1 MFGCDPC
8 NRDSGDGRACL
19 QCNAIFERQI
29 TLDEHILRTHPN
41 SIASVTSKI
50 HQCTRCAFKTTVSG
64 CFKEHL
70 SKHPET
76 SSNKFS
82 TCTHCD
88 ATFKRKSS
96 LDNHLIKQ
104 HPNFISSV
112 TNKIHKCTKCSYET
126 TISSHLKSHLSK
138 HSETPAICTFSKCLH
153 CKASFRKKI
162 SLDDHILKNHPNF
175 VSSVTSKVHKCTKC
189 NFETTMCTHLK
200 RHLMTHAETPDK
212 HLLSTCA
219 FCHAP
224 FKSRTSLDDHILKKH
239 PTFIASVT
247 SKIHECGKCTFK
259 TAFKNDLNRHS
270 LKHLDVAPIY
280 RFKTCIHC
288 NVIFKRQ
295 ITLDEHILRRH
306 PNYISCVTSKIHE
319 CTLCAFKTTISG
331 RFKKH
336 LLLEHSETRSKYK
349 LSTCTHCKLTFKRK
363 HWLDNHVI
371 RKHPNFIDSVTSK
384 VHECTLCGFKTT
396 ISAYFKRHMLKHP
409 ETISYYNFSTCT
421 HCDRSFRSKSLLDN
435 HLIKKHP
442 KFISS
447 VTNKIH
453 KCTVCSYETTISTN
467 LRNHLLIH
475 TKTSAICRPIT
486 CTHCKAS
493 FNKKISLDDHI
504 IKYHPNFASSV
515 TSKIHKCTKCNFE
528 TTMCTDLKRHS
539 MKHAET
545 PDKHML
551 STCRFCQAMFKSKTS
566 VDDHIL
572 RKHPTFIASVTSKIH
587 ECAKCTFKTVYTNNL
602 KIHSLL
608 KHSEPSSDYNFSTC
622 MYCDLTFGN
631 KSSLGNHLI
640 KDHPNFIAS
649 ITNEIHEFA
658 ERPLETT
665 MNCYFKEHLFEQSET
680 RSKYKLS
687 TCTHCNLT
695 FKRKHWLDNHVIRK
709 HPNFIDSVTSK
720 VHECILCG
728 FKTTISAYFKRHM
741 LKHPETSS
749 NYRFSTCTHCDRTFK
764 TKSLLDNHLIK
775 KHPNFVS
782 SVTNKIHKCTMCSY
796 ETTISTNLRSHLL
809 IHAKTPAI
817 CRPITCPHCKASFN
831 KKISL
836 DDHII
841 KYHPSFASSVT
852 SKVHKC
858 TKCNF
863 ETTMCTDLK
872 RHSMKHAE
880 TPDKHML
887 STCRFCQATFKS
899 KTSVDDHILR
909 KHPNFIASKS
919 RDGRA
924 CLQCNAIFKRQ
935 TTLDEHI
942 LRTHPNSISSV
953 TSKLHECTQCAFKT
967 TRHSLKHTETR
978 PNHRPNTCA
987 LCHASFKTKRTLDN
1001 HTLQKHPKFIDS
1013 VTSKIHECTLCTF
1026 KTTMNAGF
1034 KEHLLK
1040 HPETISSYK
1049 FSACT
1054 HCDQT
1059 FKRKYLLDNHVLKKH
1074 PNVISSAINKIY
1086 KCTECNYET
1095 TISASLRRHMKV
1107 HSKTLPNLTCV
1118 QCNTTFKRKIFLDD
1132 HIVKKHPDFMESVTS
1147 RIHECR
1153 KCTFKTAFRN
1163 DLNRHSLN
1171 HLETAPSL

>member
-200 RHLMTHAETPDK
+200 RHLMTHAETP
-212 HLLSTCA
+212 
-219 FCHAP
+219 
-224 FKSRTSLDDHILKKH
+224 
-239 PTFIASVT
+239 
-247 SKIHECGKCTFK
+247 G
-259 TAFKNDLNRHS
+259 
-270 LKHLDVAPIY
+270 
-280 RFKTCIHC
+280 
-288 NVIFKRQ
+288 
-295 ITLDEHILRRH
+295 
-306 PNYISCVTSKIHE
+306 
-319 CTLCAFKTTISG
+319 
-331 RFKKH
+331 
-336 LLLEHSETRSKYK
+336 
-349 LSTCTHCKLTFKRK
+349 
-363 HWLDNHVI
+363 
-371 RKHPNFIDSVTSK
+371 
-384 VHECTLCGFKTT
+384 
-396 ISAYFKRHMLKHP
+396 
-409 ETISYYNFSTCT
+409 TCT

-475 TKTSAICRPIT
+475 TKTSAICR
-486 CTHCKAS
+486 
-493 FNKKISLDDHI
+493 
-504 IKYHPNFASSV
+504 
-515 TSKIHKCTKCNFE
+515 
-528 TTMCTDLKRHS
+528 
-539 MKHAET
+539 
-545 PDKHML
+545 
-551 STCRFCQAMFKSKTS
+551 FCQAMFKSKTS

-602 KIHSLL
+602 KIHSLR
-608 KHSEPSSDYNFSTC
+608 
-622 MYCDLTFGN
+622 
-631 KSSLGNHLI
+631 HLQ
-640 KDHPNFIAS
+640 A
-649 ITNEIHEFA
+649 
-658 ERPLETT
+658 
-665 MNCYFKEHLFEQSET
+665 
-680 RSKYKLS
+680 LS

-741 LKHPETSS
+741 LKHPETS
-749 NYRFSTCTHCDRTFK
+749 
-764 TKSLLDNHLIK
+764 
-775 KHPNFVS
+775 
-782 SVTNKIHKCTMCSY
+782 
-796 ETTISTNLRSHLL
+796 
-809 IHAKTPAI
+809 
-817 CRPITCPHCKASFN
+817 ITCPHCKASFN

-880 TPDKHML
+880 T
-887 STCRFCQATFKS
+887 
-899 KTSVDDHILR
+899 
-909 KHPNFIASKS
+909 
-919 RDGRA
+919 
-924 CLQCNAIFKRQ
+924 
-935 TTLDEHI
+935 
-942 LRTHPNSISSV
+942 
-953 TSKLHECTQCAFKT
+953 
-967 TRHSLKHTETR
+967 
-978 PNHRPNTCA
+978 PNTCA

-1040 HPETISSYK
+1040 HPETISS
-1049 FSACT
+1049 
-1054 HCDQT
+1054 
-1059 FKRKYLLDNHVLKKH
+1059 
-1074 PNVISSAINKIY
+1074 
-1086 KCTECNYET
+1086 
-1095 TISASLRRHMKV
+1095 
-1107 HSKTLPNLTCV
+1107 CV

>member
-138 HSETPAICTFSKCLH
+138 HSETPAICTF
-153 CKASFRKKI
+153 
-162 SLDDHILKNHPNF
+162 
-175 VSSVTSKVHKCTKC
+175 T
-189 NFETTMCTHLK
+189 
-200 RHLMTHAETPDK
+200 ETPDK

-288 NVIFKRQ
+288 NVSFERKRG
-295 ITLDEHILRRH
+295 LDDHILKMH
-306 PNYISCVTSKIHE
+306 SSSIASITNEMHE
-319 CTLCAFKTTISG
+319 FTERPFETTING
-331 RFKKH
+331 YFKQH
-336 LLLEHSETRSKYK
+336 LLEHSETRSKYK

-602 KIHSLL
+602 KIHSLR
-608 KHSEPSSDYNFSTC
+608 H
-622 MYCDLTFGN
+622 
-631 KSSLGNHLI
+631 
-640 KDHPNFIAS
+640 
-649 ITNEIHEFA
+649 
-658 ERPLETT
+658 
-665 MNCYFKEHLFEQSET
+665 SET

-749 NYRFSTCTHCDRTFK
+749 NYRFSTY
-764 TKSLLDNHLIK
+764 
-775 KHPNFVS
+775 
-782 SVTNKIHKCTMCSY
+782 KIHKCTMCSY

-909 KHPNFIASKS
+909 KHPNFIAS
-919 RDGRA
+919 
-924 CLQCNAIFKRQ
+924 
-935 TTLDEHI
+935 
-942 LRTHPNSISSV
+942 V
-953 TSKLHECTQCAFKT
+953 TSKIHECAKCTFKT
-967 TRHSLKHTETR
+967 VYANNLKIHSLRH
-978 PNHRPNTCA
+978 
-987 LCHASFKTKRTLDN
+987 
-1001 HTLQKHPKFIDS
+1001 LQKHPKFIDS

>member
-8 NRDSGDGRACL
+8 NRDSGDGR
-19 QCNAIFERQI
+19 
-29 TLDEHILRTHPN
+29 
-41 SIASVTSKI
+41 
-50 HQCTRCAFKTTVSG
+50 
-64 CFKEHL
+64 
-70 SKHPET
+70 PET

-126 TISSHLKSHLSK
+126 TISAVIEKLRENDLATHSNADGNSFICYHCKNSFLSK
-138 HSETPAICTFSKCLH
+138 HLLISHMIVH
-153 CKASFRKKI
+153 DNKKI
-162 SLDDHILKNHPNF
+162 MY
-175 VSSVTSKVHKCTKC
+175 SSESTDS
-189 NFETTMCTHLK
+189 
-200 RHLMTHAETPDK
+200 RH
-212 HLLSTCA
+212 
-219 FCHAP
+219 
-224 FKSRTSLDDHILKKH
+224 
-239 PTFIASVT
+239 
-247 SKIHECGKCTFK
+247 
-259 TAFKNDLNRHS
+259 
-270 LKHLDVAPIY
+270 
-280 RFKTCIHC
+280 
-288 NVIFKRQ
+288 
-295 ITLDEHILRRH
+295 
-306 PNYISCVTSKIHE
+306 
-319 CTLCAFKTTISG
+319 
-331 RFKKH
+331 
-336 LLLEHSETRSKYK
+336 LLEHSETRSKYK

-396 ISAYFKRHMLKHP
+396 
-409 ETISYYNFSTCT
+409 
-421 HCDRSFRSKSLLDN
+421 
-435 HLIKKHP
+435 
-442 KFISS
+442 
-447 VTNKIH
+447 
-453 KCTVCSYETTISTN
+453 
-467 LRNHLLIH
+467 
-475 TKTSAICRPIT
+475 
-486 CTHCKAS
+486 
-493 FNKKISLDDHI
+493 KKISLDDHI

-602 KIHSLL
+602 K
-608 KHSEPSSDYNFSTC
+608 K
-622 MYCDLTFGN
+622 
-631 KSSLGNHLI
+631 
-640 KDHPNFIAS
+640 
-649 ITNEIHEFA
+649 
-658 ERPLETT
+658 
-665 MNCYFKEHLFEQSET
+665 HLFEQSET

-909 KHPNFIASKS
+909 KHPNFIASVTSKIHECAKCTFKTVYGSHLKS
-919 RDGRA
+919 HLSRHSETPGNCQKITCPHCKAKFR
-924 CLQCNAIFKRQ
+924 RR
-935 TTLDEHI
+935 TLLDNHVI
-942 LRTHPNSISSV
+942 KKHPNFVSSV
-953 TSKLHECTQCAFKT
+953 TSKIYKCTKCAFET
-967 TRHSLKHTETR
+967 TINTHLKRHSLKHTETR

-1049 FSACT
+1049 FSAC
-1054 HCDQT
+1054 
-1059 FKRKYLLDNHVLKKH
+1059 
-1074 PNVISSAINKIY
+1074 
-1086 KCTECNYET
+1086 
-1095 TISASLRRHMKV
+1095 
-1107 HSKTLPNLTCV
+1107 V

>member
-189 NFETTMCTHLK
+189 NFETT
-200 RHLMTHAETPDK
+200 
-212 HLLSTCA
+212 
-219 FCHAP
+219 
-224 FKSRTSLDDHILKKH
+224 I
-239 PTFIASVT
+239 
-247 SKIHECGKCTFK
+247 
-259 TAFKNDLNRHS
+259 
-270 LKHLDVAPIY
+270 
-280 RFKTCIHC
+280 
-288 NVIFKRQ
+288 
-295 ITLDEHILRRH
+295 
-306 PNYISCVTSKIHE
+306 
-319 CTLCAFKTTISG
+319 
-331 RFKKH
+331 
-336 LLLEHSETRSKYK
+336 
-349 LSTCTHCKLTFKRK
+349 K

-453 KCTVCSYETTISTN
+453 KCTVCSYETT
-467 LRNHLLIH
+467 
-475 TKTSAICRPIT
+475 
-486 CTHCKAS
+486 
-493 FNKKISLDDHI
+493 
-504 IKYHPNFASSV
+504 
-515 TSKIHKCTKCNFE
+515 
-528 TTMCTDLKRHS
+528 
-539 MKHAET
+539 
-545 PDKHML
+545 
-551 STCRFCQAMFKSKTS
+551 
-566 VDDHIL
+566 
-572 RKHPTFIASVTSKIH
+572 
-587 ECAKCTFKTVYTNNL
+587 
-602 KIHSLL
+602 
-608 KHSEPSSDYNFSTC
+608 
-622 MYCDLTFGN
+622 
-631 KSSLGNHLI
+631 
-640 KDHPNFIAS
+640 
-649 ITNEIHEFA
+649 
-658 ERPLETT
+658 
-665 MNCYFKEHLFEQSET
+665 
-680 RSKYKLS
+680 
-687 TCTHCNLT
+687 
-695 FKRKHWLDNHVIRK
+695 RKHWLDNHVIRK

-796 ETTISTNLRSHLL
+796 ETT
-809 IHAKTPAI
+809 
-817 CRPITCPHCKASFN
+817 

-909 KHPNFIASKS
+909 KHPNFIAS
-919 RDGRA
+919 
-924 CLQCNAIFKRQ
+924 
-935 TTLDEHI
+935 
-942 LRTHPNSISSV
+942 V

-967 TRHSLKHTETR
+967 TARGRLKKHLLKHSETSSDYNFLTCTYCNLKFKSKSLLDSHVIKKHPNFVSSVTSKIYKCTKCAFETTINTHLKRHSLKHTETR

-1059 FKRKYLLDNHVLKKH
+1059 FKRKYLLDNHVL
-1074 PNVISSAINKIY
+1074 
-1086 KCTECNYET
+1086 
-1095 TISASLRRHMKV
+1095 RHMKV

>member
-1 MFGCDPC
+1 
-8 NRDSGDGRACL
+8 
-19 QCNAIFERQI
+19 
-29 TLDEHILRTHPN
+29 
-41 SIASVTSKI
+41 
-50 HQCTRCAFKTTVSG
+50 
-64 CFKEHL
+64 
-70 SKHPET
+70 
-76 SSNKFS
+76 
-82 TCTHCD
+82 
-88 ATFKRKSS
+88 
-96 LDNHLIKQ
+96 
-104 HPNFISSV
+104 
-112 TNKIHKCTKCSYET
+112 
-126 TISSHLKSHLSK
+126 
-138 HSETPAICTFSKCLH
+138 
-153 CKASFRKKI
+153 
-162 SLDDHILKNHPNF
+162 
-175 VSSVTSKVHKCTKC
+175 
-189 NFETTMCTHLK
+189 
-200 RHLMTHAETPDK
+200 MTHAETPDK

-288 NVIFKRQ
+288 NVSFERKRGLDDHILKMHSSVISAVTNKIGKHLLISHMIVHDNKKIMYSSESTDSRVCLQCNRIFKRQ

-336 LLLEHSETRSKYK
+336 LLKHSEPSSDYNF
-349 LSTCTHCKLTFKRK
+349 STCTHCKLTFKRK

-587 ECAKCTFKTVYTNNL
+587 ECAKCTFK
-602 KIHSLL
+602 
-608 KHSEPSSDYNFSTC
+608 
-622 MYCDLTFGN
+622 
-631 KSSLGNHLI
+631 
-640 KDHPNFIAS
+640 
-649 ITNEIHEFA
+649 
-658 ERPLETT
+658 TT

-909 KHPNFIASKS
+909 KHPNFIAS
-919 RDGRA
+919 
-924 CLQCNAIFKRQ
+924 
-935 TTLDEHI
+935 
-942 LRTHPNSISSV
+942 V

-967 TRHSLKHTETR
+967 TARGRLKKHLLKHSETSSDYNFLTCTYCNAKFRRRTLLDNHVIKKHPNFVSSVTSKIYKCTKCAFETTINTHLKRHSLKHTETR

>member
-138 HSETPAICTFSKCLH
+138 HSETPAIC
-153 CKASFRKKI
+153 
-162 SLDDHILKNHPNF
+162 
-175 VSSVTSKVHKCTKC
+175 
-189 NFETTMCTHLK
+189 
-200 RHLMTHAETPDK
+200 
-212 HLLSTCA
+212 A

-270 LKHLDVAPIY
+270 LKHLD
-280 RFKTCIHC
+280 
-288 NVIFKRQ
+288 
-295 ITLDEHILRRH
+295 
-306 PNYISCVTSKIHE
+306 
-319 CTLCAFKTTISG
+319 
-331 RFKKH
+331 
-336 LLLEHSETRSKYK
+336 
-349 LSTCTHCKLTFKRK
+349 
-363 HWLDNHVI
+363 
-371 RKHPNFIDSVTSK
+371 
-384 VHECTLCGFKTT
+384 
-396 ISAYFKRHMLKHP
+396 
-409 ETISYYNFSTCT
+409 
-421 HCDRSFRSKSLLDN
+421 
-435 HLIKKHP
+435 
-442 KFISS
+442 
-447 VTNKIH
+447 
-453 KCTVCSYETTISTN
+453 
-467 LRNHLLIH
+467 
-475 TKTSAICRPIT
+475 RPIT

-602 KIHSLL
+602 KIHSLRHLQDSRACLQCNTIFKRQITLDEHILRRHPNYISCVTSKIHECTLCAFKTTLSGRFKKHLL
-608 KHSEPSSDYNFSTC
+608 KHSEPSSD
-622 MYCDLTFGN
+622 
-631 KSSLGNHLI
+631 
-640 KDHPNFIAS
+640 
-649 ITNEIHEFA
+649 
-658 ERPLETT
+658 
-665 MNCYFKEHLFEQSET
+665 
-680 RSKYKLS
+680 
-687 TCTHCNLT
+687 
-695 FKRKHWLDNHVIRK
+695 
-709 HPNFIDSVTSK
+709 
-720 VHECILCG
+720 
-728 FKTTISAYFKRHM
+728 
-741 LKHPETSS
+741 
-749 NYRFSTCTHCDRTFK
+749 CTHCDRTFK

-817 CRPITCPHCKASFN
+817 CR
-831 KKISL
+831 
-836 DDHII
+836 
-841 KYHPSFASSVT
+841 
-852 SKVHKC
+852 
-858 TKCNF
+858 
-863 ETTMCTDLK
+863 
-872 RHSMKHAE
+872 
-880 TPDKHML
+880 
-887 STCRFCQATFKS
+887 FCQATFKS

-909 KHPNFIASKS
+909 KHPNFIASVTSKIHECAKCTFKTVYANNLKIHSFSKS

-967 TRHSLKHTETR
+967 TARGRLKKHLLKHSETSSD
-978 PNHRPNTCA
+978 CA

>member
-200 RHLMTHAETPDK
+200 RHLMTHAETP
-212 HLLSTCA
+212 
-219 FCHAP
+219 
-224 FKSRTSLDDHILKKH
+224 
-239 PTFIASVT
+239 
-247 SKIHECGKCTFK
+247 G
-259 TAFKNDLNRHS
+259 
-270 LKHLDVAPIY
+270 
-280 RFKTCIHC
+280 
-288 NVIFKRQ
+288 
-295 ITLDEHILRRH
+295 
-306 PNYISCVTSKIHE
+306 
-319 CTLCAFKTTISG
+319 
-331 RFKKH
+331 
-336 LLLEHSETRSKYK
+336 
-349 LSTCTHCKLTFKRK
+349 
-363 HWLDNHVI
+363 
-371 RKHPNFIDSVTSK
+371 
-384 VHECTLCGFKTT
+384 
-396 ISAYFKRHMLKHP
+396 
-409 ETISYYNFSTCT
+409 TCT

-475 TKTSAICRPIT
+475 TKTSAICR
-486 CTHCKAS
+486 
-493 FNKKISLDDHI
+493 
-504 IKYHPNFASSV
+504 
-515 TSKIHKCTKCNFE
+515 
-528 TTMCTDLKRHS
+528 
-539 MKHAET
+539 
-545 PDKHML
+545 
-551 STCRFCQAMFKSKTS
+551 FCQAMFKSKTS

-602 KIHSLL
+602 KIHSLRHLQDSRACLQCNTIFKRQITLDEHILRRHPNYISCVTSKIHECTLCAFKTTLSGRFKKHLL
-608 KHSEPSSDYNFSTC
+608 KHSEPS
-622 MYCDLTFGN
+622 
-631 KSSLGNHLI
+631 
-640 KDHPNFIAS
+640 
-649 ITNEIHEFA
+649 
-658 ERPLETT
+658 
-665 MNCYFKEHLFEQSET
+665 
-680 RSKYKLS
+680 S

-749 NYRFSTCTHCDRTFK
+749 NYRF
-764 TKSLLDNHLIK
+764 
-775 KHPNFVS
+775 
-782 SVTNKIHKCTMCSY
+782 
-796 ETTISTNLRSHLL
+796 
-809 IHAKTPAI
+809 
-817 CRPITCPHCKASFN
+817 
-831 KKISL
+831 
-836 DDHII
+836 
-841 KYHPSFASSVT
+841 
-852 SKVHKC
+852 
-858 TKCNF
+858 
-863 ETTMCTDLK
+863 
-872 RHSMKHAE
+872 
-880 TPDKHML
+880 
-887 STCRFCQATFKS
+887 CQATFKS

-909 KHPNFIASKS
+909 KHPNFIASVTSKIHECAKCTFKTVYANNLKIHSFSKS

-967 TRHSLKHTETR
+967 TARGRLKKHLLKHSETKITCPHCKAKFRRRTLLDNHVIKKHPNFVSSVTSKIYKCTKCAFETTINTHLKRHSLKHTETR
-978 PNHRPNTCA
+978 R
-987 LCHASFKTKRTLDN
+987 
-1001 HTLQKHPKFIDS
+1001 
-1013 VTSKIHECTLCTF
+1013 
-1026 KTTMNAGF
+1026 
-1034 KEHLLK
+1034 
-1040 HPETISSYK
+1040 
-1049 FSACT
+1049 ACT

>member
-162 SLDDHILKNHPNF
+162 SLDDHILKNHP
-175 VSSVTSKVHKCTKC
+175 
-189 NFETTMCTHLK
+189 
-200 RHLMTHAETPDK
+200 
-212 HLLSTCA
+212 
-219 FCHAP
+219 
-224 FKSRTSLDDHILKKH
+224 
-239 PTFIASVT
+239 
-247 SKIHECGKCTFK
+247 
-259 TAFKNDLNRHS
+259 
-270 LKHLDVAPIY
+270 
-280 RFKTCIHC
+280 
-288 NVIFKRQ
+288 
-295 ITLDEHILRRH
+295 
-306 PNYISCVTSKIHE
+306 
-319 CTLCAFKTTISG
+319 
-331 RFKKH
+331 
-336 LLLEHSETRSKYK
+336 
-349 LSTCTHCKLTFKRK
+349 
-363 HWLDNHVI
+363 
-371 RKHPNFIDSVTSK
+371 K

-409 ETISYYNFSTCT
+409 ETT
-421 HCDRSFRSKSLLDN
+421 
-435 HLIKKHP
+435 
-442 KFISS
+442 
-447 VTNKIH
+447 
-453 KCTVCSYETTISTN
+453 
-467 LRNHLLIH
+467 
-475 TKTSAICRPIT
+475 IT

-545 PDKHML
+545 PDK
-551 STCRFCQAMFKSKTS
+551 
-566 VDDHIL
+566 
-572 RKHPTFIASVTSKIH
+572 
-587 ECAKCTFKTVYTNNL
+587 
-602 KIHSLL
+602 
-608 KHSEPSSDYNFSTC
+608 
-622 MYCDLTFGN
+622 
-631 KSSLGNHLI
+631 
-640 KDHPNFIAS
+640 
-649 ITNEIHEFA
+649 
-658 ERPLETT
+658 
-665 MNCYFKEHLFEQSET
+665 
-680 RSKYKLS
+680 
-687 TCTHCNLT
+687 
-695 FKRKHWLDNHVIRK
+695 
-709 HPNFIDSVTSK
+709 
-720 VHECILCG
+720 
-728 FKTTISAYFKRHM
+728 
-741 LKHPETSS
+741 
-749 NYRFSTCTHCDRTFK
+749 CTHCDRTFK

-817 CRPITCPHCKASFN
+817 CRP
-831 KKISL
+831 
-836 DDHII
+836 
-841 KYHPSFASSVT
+841 
-852 SKVHKC
+852 
-858 TKCNF
+858 
-863 ETTMCTDLK
+863 
-872 RHSMKHAE
+872 
-880 TPDKHML
+880 
-887 STCRFCQATFKS
+887 
-899 KTSVDDHILR
+899 
-909 KHPNFIASKS
+909 
-919 RDGRA
+919 
-924 CLQCNAIFKRQ
+924 CNAIFKRQ

-967 TRHSLKHTETR
+967 TARGRLKKHLLKHSETKITCPHCKAKFRRRTLLDNHVIKKHPNFVSSVTSKIYKCTKCAFETTINTHLKRHSLKHTETR
-978 PNHRPNTCA
+978 P
-987 LCHASFKTKRTLDN
+987 
-1001 HTLQKHPKFIDS
+1001 
-1013 VTSKIHECTLCTF
+1013 
-1026 KTTMNAGF
+1026 
-1034 KEHLLK
+1034 
-1040 HPETISSYK
+1040 
-1049 FSACT
+1049 ACT

>member
-50 HQCTRCAFKTTVSG
+50 LSG

-270 LKHLDVAPIY
+270 LKH
-280 RFKTCIHC
+280 
-288 NVIFKRQ
+288 Q
-295 ITLDEHILRRH
+295 
-306 PNYISCVTSKIHE
+306 
-319 CTLCAFKTTISG
+319 
-331 RFKKH
+331 
-336 LLLEHSETRSKYK
+336 TRSKYK

-587 ECAKCTFKTVYTNNL
+587 DGRFK
-602 KIHSLL
+602 KHLL
-608 KHSEPSSDYNFSTC
+608 KHSEPSSDYNF
-622 MYCDLTFGN
+622 
-631 KSSLGNHLI
+631 
-640 KDHPNFIAS
+640 
-649 ITNEIHEFA
+649 
-658 ERPLETT
+658 
-665 MNCYFKEHLFEQSET
+665 
-680 RSKYKLS
+680 S

-782 SVTNKIHKCTMCSY
+782 SVTNKIHKCTMCRY
-796 ETTISTNLRSHLL
+796 ETTASSHLKSHL
-809 IHAKTPAI
+809 SRHSETPGN
-817 CRPITCPHCKASFN
+817 CQKITCPHCKAKFRRRTLLDN
-831 KKISL
+831 HVIKK
-836 DDHII
+836 
-841 KYHPSFASSVT
+841 HPNFVSSVT
-852 SKVHKC
+852 SKIYKC
-858 TKCNF
+858 TKCAF
-863 ETTMCTDLK
+863 ETTINTHLK
-872 RHSMKHAE
+872 
-880 TPDKHML
+880 
-887 STCRFCQATFKS
+887 
-899 KTSVDDHILR
+899 
-909 KHPNFIASKS
+909 
-919 RDGRA
+919 
-924 CLQCNAIFKRQ
+924 
-935 TTLDEHI
+935 
-942 LRTHPNSISSV
+942 
-953 TSKLHECTQCAFKT
+953 
-967 TRHSLKHTETR
+967 RHSLKHTETR

>member
-1 MFGCDPC
+1 MYSSEST
-8 NRDSGDGRACL
+8 DSRVCL
-19 QCNAIFERQI
+19 QCNR
-29 TLDEHILRTHPN
+29 
-41 SIASVTSKI
+41 
-50 HQCTRCAFKTTVSG
+50 
-64 CFKEHL
+64 
-70 SKHPET
+70 
-76 SSNKFS
+76 
-82 TCTHCD
+82 
-88 ATFKRKSS
+88 
-96 LDNHLIKQ
+96 
-104 HPNFISSV
+104 
-112 TNKIHKCTKCSYET
+112 
-126 TISSHLKSHLSK
+126 
-138 HSETPAICTFSKCLH
+138 
-153 CKASFRKKI
+153 
-162 SLDDHILKNHPNF
+162 
-175 VSSVTSKVHKCTKC
+175 
-189 NFETTMCTHLK
+189 
-200 RHLMTHAETPDK
+200 
-212 HLLSTCA
+212 
-219 FCHAP
+219 
-224 FKSRTSLDDHILKKH
+224 
-239 PTFIASVT
+239 
-247 SKIHECGKCTFK
+247 
-259 TAFKNDLNRHS
+259 
-270 LKHLDVAPIY
+270 
-280 RFKTCIHC
+280 
-288 NVIFKRQ
+288 IFKRQ

-336 LLLEHSETRSKYK
+336 LLKHSEPSSDYNF
-349 LSTCTHCKLTFKRK
+349 STCT
-363 HWLDNHVI
+363 
-371 RKHPNFIDSVTSK
+371 
-384 VHECTLCGFKTT
+384 
-396 ISAYFKRHMLKHP
+396 HMLKHP

-475 TKTSAICRPIT
+475 TKTS
-486 CTHCKAS
+486 
-493 FNKKISLDDHI
+493 D
-504 IKYHPNFASSV
+504 
-515 TSKIHKCTKCNFE
+515 
-528 TTMCTDLKRHS
+528 S

-602 KIHSLL
+602 KIHSLR
-608 KHSEPSSDYNFSTC
+608 H
-622 MYCDLTFGN
+622 
-631 KSSLGNHLI
+631 
-640 KDHPNFIAS
+640 
-649 ITNEIHEFA
+649 
-658 ERPLETT
+658 
-665 MNCYFKEHLFEQSET
+665 SET

-909 KHPNFIASKS
+909 KHPNFIASVTSKIHECAKCTFKTVYANNLKIHSLRHHPCSSKS

-967 TRHSLKHTETR
+967 TARGRLKKHLLKHSETSSDYNFLTCTYCNLKFKSKSLLDSHLTKKYPNLQHPKCSQKITCPHCKAKFRRRTLLDNHVIKKHPNFVSSVTSKIYKCTKCAFETTINTHLKRHSLKHTETR